1 MSVTSSI
8 VTLDTRQDLQVIQ
21 PERTLGTLA
30 LVARGRCCKEKT
42 NVLGPLVKSESF
54 SPRLYPRQ
62 SELPAV
68 FLG

>member
-1 MSVTSSI
+1 M
-8 VTLDTRQDLQVIQ
+8 Q

-62 SELPAV
+62 SILPAV